1 MCPEQLSISCISIK
15 MEYQSENMFS
25 QEKRLKQLTNI
36 SMIIACCN
44 IKINSTIIILQTDT
58 KKIIYQQMKFFSTIL
73 TCIREQCKRQVKPLL
88 MKSLSITIRDYVK
101 GYKVYLVTLRLY
113 SSSIVCIAD

>member
-1 MCPEQLSISCISIK
+1 
-15 MEYQSENMFS
+15 
-25 QEKRLKQLTNI
+25 
-36 SMIIACCN
+36 
-44 IKINSTIIILQTDT
+44 
-58 KKIIYQQMKFFSTIL
+58 MKFFSTIL

-113 SSSIVCIAD
+113 SSSIVCIAH